1 MRRISTAT
9 KVVDKWGAGKPGFT
23 DGNAVTG
30 IPATDLEAVFFDN
43 VQEEICGVIEAAG
56 LTVDGSSMVQLLT
69 AVRQLSAG
77 VVGSRGL
84 TAQMAAAGTSLTIN
98 GVETVM
104 KSALG
109 GLAYLDASWS
119 DTINTGT
126 VGAGGMDIG
135 TAPNNGFLA
144 VYRIY
149 NPTTKVK
156 KLLGTNAT
164 SAAAPEVYAGGYM
177 PSGYAASALVSVWP
191 TNGSGQFVIGNQD
204 DRVISIPPAQ
214 VLSAATIYAAGSTL
228 SIAGAVPKNAKSISG
243 SLIATSSAAS
253 NMNLLVSGG
262 VQRTGEQGVTFNA
275 TSTGCAY
282 SGVRLVSPQTIG
294 LLTSST
300 AGTPNFAIYVSSYG
314 F

>member
-164 SAAAPEVYAGGYM
+164 STAAPEVYAGANM
-177 PSGYAASALVSVWP
+177 PSGYTASALVSVWP
-191 TNGSGQFVIGNQD
+191 TNGSGQFIVANQR
-204 DRVISIPPAQ
+204 DRRIAFP
-214 VLSAATIYAAGSTL
+214 LATLLNTNTTQAVFTAL
-228 SIAGAVPKNAKSISG
+228 SIAGAVPKNAVRMTGKAQVGSSTTSGAQGVVLASG
-243 SLIATSSAAS
+243 SNGAGACEISLTGLVLAGYFD
-253 NMNLLVSGG
+253 LLLPT
-262 VQRTGEQGVTFNA
+262 Q
-275 TSTGCAY
+275 
-282 SGVRLVSPQTIG
+282 QTIYYTLNGTSGIG
-294 LLTSST
+294 LSLYC
-300 AGTPNFAIYVSSYG
+300 NSYD